1 MTELIAMQAV
11 PPIPSWSELHPLII
25 HFPIALLLIA
35 PLFII
40 AGILM
45 NPQNGRPFLVTA
57 LALMI
62 LGTVGTVVAV
72 LTGEAAAEVA
82 HRSTGVSAV
91 LERHQ
96 ELAEITRDIFG
107 LLSVIFAAILF
118 VPRFLKRETTAAA
131 ARILPLAFLLFYGA
145 GTVVLVNT
153 AHNGGRL
160 VHEFGVHAILVP
172 ANVATNG
179 ANPGADTAAHSET
192 ER

>member
-1 MTELIAMQAV
+1 MIELLALQTLPPV
-11 PPIPSWSELHPLII
+11 PNWTELHPLVI
-25 HFPIALLLIA
+25 HFPIALLLVA
-35 PLFII
+35 PLFIV
-40 AGILM
+40 AGIVM
-45 NPQNGRPFLVTA
+45 NPQKGRPFLVTA

-72 LTGEAAAEVA
+72 LTGEAAAEVT
-82 HRSTGVSAV
+82 HRSAGVSAV

-118 VPRFLKRETTAAA
+118 VPRLLKRETTTAA

-160 VHEFGVHAILVP
+160 VHEFGVHSILAP
-172 ANVATNG
+172 THEATNN
-179 ANPGADTAAHSET
+179 ANWEAATTEQAESE
-192 ER
+192 R